1 MNAGPRPSQSR
12 SGDRGNHVL
21 PAHAPSGG
29 AAQRC
34 PRAQGRSRAH
44 HDHRRPRGPPPARPG
59 RTRPLQPR
67 SGMDAMASE
76 STAEQRPSRGVD
88 GTCRP
93 DVPRPLPW
101 PAPPGRPDGRHPR
114 ARGDD
119 PAPGPRL
126 AAAPDPAGG
135 RREAFPVRFLLQA
148 AVAAALL
155 AGLAGLVDWSGV
167 LAALRRTAPAP
178 LLAAFAVCVLGVVIS
193 AAKWRLLLRRAGVA
207 LPLPEAAR
215 LYWVG
220 MFFSNFLPTSVGGD
234 AVRLALTP
242 PPDRQAQVAGSILV
256 ERLTGFIVMLAL
268 CALGLALRPP
278 GPARGLPWLLPIV
291 LLGLAVLASALL
303 LAPAPLVRLLTW
315 LDPRVP
321 AAARWP
327 LAAARKVAAA
337 TAAHARDMRALVPA
351 LLMSLPFY
359 GTIILAQWL
368 VLRAV
373 GAGPRLGEVAL
384 AAPLV
389 QLLGLVPLTPNG
401 LGVVEAGF
409 VLLYAGLGVP
419 ADAATAAAVL
429 RRLVDLA
436 NSPIGAPAWLRLGR
450 KAAGPLFRPR
460 EM

>member
-1 MNAGPRPSQSR
+1 
-12 SGDRGNHVL
+12 
-21 PAHAPSGG
+21 
-29 AAQRC
+29 
-34 PRAQGRSRAH
+34 
-44 HDHRRPRGPPPARPG
+44 
-59 RTRPLQPR
+59 
-67 SGMDAMASE
+67 
-76 STAEQRPSRGVD
+76 
-88 GTCRP
+88 
-93 DVPRPLPW
+93 
-101 PAPPGRPDGRHPR
+101 
-114 ARGDD
+114 
-119 PAPGPRL
+119 
-126 AAAPDPAGG
+126 
-135 RREAFPVRFLLQA
+135 
-148 AVAAALL
+148 
-155 AGLAGLVDWSGV
+155 
-167 LAALRRTAPAP
+167 
-178 LLAAFAVCVLGVVIS
+178 
-193 AAKWRLLLRRAGVA
+193 
-207 LPLPEAAR
+207 
-215 LYWVG
+215 

-242 PPDRQAQVAGSILV
+242 SPDRQAQVAGSILV

-278 GPARGLPWLLPIV
+278 GPARGLPWLLPVV

-409 VLLYAGLGVP
+409 VLLYTGLGVP
-419 ADAATAAAVL
+419 ADAATAGAVL

-436 NSPIGAPAWLRLGR
+436 NSALGAPAWLRLGR
-450 KAAGPLFRPR
+450 KAAGPLPR
-460 EM
+460 SPRMSPSCSRSAPKQLWRWTRTARRGARG

>member
-1 MNAGPRPSQSR
+1 
-12 SGDRGNHVL
+12 
-21 PAHAPSGG
+21 
-29 AAQRC
+29 
-34 PRAQGRSRAH
+34 
-44 HDHRRPRGPPPARPG
+44 
-59 RTRPLQPR
+59 
-67 SGMDAMASE
+67 MDAMASE
-76 STAEQRPSRGVD
+76 STAELRPSRGVD

-93 DVPRPLPW
+93 NVSRPLPR
-101 PAPPGRPDGRHPR
+101 PAPPDRPDGRHPR

-126 AAAPDPAGG
+126 AAAPEPAGG
-135 RREAFPVRFLLQA
+135 PQETLPVRFLLQA

-193 AAKWRLLLRRAGVA
+193 AAKWWLLLGRAGVA
-207 LPLPEAAR
+207 LPLSEAAR

-242 PPDRQAQVAGSILV
+242 STNRQAQVAGSILV
-256 ERLTGFIVMLAL
+256 ERLTGFVVMLAL
-268 CALGLALRPP
+268 CALGLALQPL
-278 GPARGLPWLLPIV
+278 GSARGLPWLLPIV
-291 LLGLAVLASALL
+291 LLGLAAFAAALL
-303 LAPAPLVRLLTW
+303 LVPAPLAWLLTR
-315 LDPRVP
+315 LEPRVP

-327 LAAARKVAAA
+327 LAAARKVATAV
-337 TAAHARDMRALVPA
+337 AAHTRDMGALLPA
-351 LLMSLPFY
+351 LLISLPFY

-368 VLRAV
+368 VLHAV
-373 GAGPRLGEVAL
+373 GAPPPLREVAL

-436 NSPIGAPAWLRLGR
+436 NSAVGAPAWLRLGR

-460 EM
+460 EMSPSRSRSAPSRRPADRERPDVRLAGASRDRTAGPRMA